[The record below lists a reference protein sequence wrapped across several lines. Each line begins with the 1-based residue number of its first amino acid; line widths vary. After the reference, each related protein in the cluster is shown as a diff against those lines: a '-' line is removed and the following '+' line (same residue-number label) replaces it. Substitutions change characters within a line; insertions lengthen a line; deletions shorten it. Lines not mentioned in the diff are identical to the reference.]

1 MIHGVCGGVAAIC
14 SISPETVSN
23 VCELVARDRQL
34 TKING
39 GLTAHQPGGVLSD
52 SS

>member
-1 MIHGVCGGVAAIC
+1 MMHGVCGGVDAI
-14 SISPETVSN
+14 SSRSSETVSN

-34 TKING
+34 TKIDG